1 MTPAPYDTNKYKYEG
16 YNAVLLITPK
26 IEYTEKENAKT
37 KGIKR
42 PQTESKEVYI

>member
-16 YNAVLLITPK
+16 YNAMLLITPK
-26 IEYTEKENAKT
+26 IEYTEKKNAKT

-42 PQTESKEVYI
+42 PQKESKEIYM